1 MLSKEQKQKV
11 LVFLQKARSFTFR
24 ELVRSL
30 ELARDERRA
39 LQRYLD
45 ELDAQKV
52 VHRVRRGRYSVPPK
66 QAFVSGTLTGH
77 RDGYGFVTPDAG
89 SLPSQDVFIPAH
101 RMGGAL
107 DRDRV
112 LVKWEQS
119 REPAMRRRL
128 DRRSRVTRSRP
139 SKKRGGRFEG
149 TVIRVLERGNARIV
163 GRFFAQPRFPFLVP
177 LDRRNAREIRILP
190 GSTQSA
196 VQGQIVAA
204 TVLPDGIDKYSNP
217 FGRVVA
223 ILGYLDD
230 PGIEYKIV
238 QHKFDLPHE
247 FSPSALEKAAQV
259 PGGVSPEDCSSRED
273 FRSELCFTIDGDDA
287 RDFDDAVS
295 LRELPSGH
303 YELAVHIADVS
314 HYVAEGTALD
324 DDARNRGTSVYFPDR
339 SIPMLPPRLSS
350 GLCSLQEGRDRL
362 VLSVVMEIDLE
373 GEVRA
378 TRFVEGVICSRRRLT
393 YEAVS
398 RVLSDEASSE
408 AQLHADLAP
417 TLDAMA
423 ALSHVLGLKR
433 QARGAIDFDL
443 PESVFKLEDTRVVD
457 IFPAERTTAHRIIEE
472 FMLLANEVVARHLSK
487 LARPCLYRVHEDP
500 DVRKLEEF
508 EALALVF
515 GYRLENKIDG
525 YASASFQQLCG
536 KLQGKPEGKFMISR
550 MLRAFM
556 QARYSHQNLG
566 HFALAASYYTHFTSP
581 IRRYPDLVVHRILKA
596 TLAERTSTEWYRSV
610 EQKLPEIAA
619 LSSSRERNADA
630 AEREIEKLKK
640 VQFLRDRIGDYF
652 DASVQSV
659 SSRGFHVELDTILA
673 EGFVAVETMTDDE
686 YSFREKTYSLVG
698 RRTRRQIR
706 PGMPTKVRLD
716 VANLET
722 VQLLFSLLD

>member
-1 MLSKEQKQKV
+1 MLSKGQKQEV

-24 ELVRSL
+24 ELVQSL
-30 ELARDERRA
+30 KLARDERRA
-39 LQRYLD
+39 LQQYLD

-89 SLPSQDVFIPAH
+89 SSPSQDVFIPAR

-112 LVKWEQS
+112 LVKLEPS
-119 REPAMRRRL
+119 RQPAMRRRL
-128 DRRSRVTRSRP
+128 GRRSRVTRSRP
-139 SKKRGGRFEG
+139 SKKADRFEG
-149 TVIRVLERGNARIV
+149 TVIRVLERRKAKIV
-163 GRFFAQPRFPFLVP
+163 GRFFAHPRFPFVVP
-177 LDRRNAREIRILP
+177 LDRRRAREIRILP

-223 ILGYLDD
+223 ILGHLDD

-238 QHKFDLPHE
+238 EHKFDLPHE
-247 FSPSALEKAAQV
+247 FSPAALEEAAQV
-259 PGGVSPEDCSSRED
+259 PDGISPEDCSSRED

-295 LRELPSGH
+295 LKELPSGH
-303 YELAVHIADVS
+303 HELAVHIADVS

-350 GLCSLQEGRDRL
+350 GLCSLQEGKDRL

-378 TRFVEGVICSRRRLT
+378 TRFVEGIICSRRRLT
-393 YEAVS
+393 YEAVL
-398 RVLSDEASSE
+398 RVLSDAASSE
-408 AQLHADLAP
+408 ARVHADLAP
-417 TLDAMA
+417 TLHAMA
-423 ALSHVLGLKR
+423 ALSQVLGLKR

-472 FMLLANEVVARHLSK
+472 FMLLANKVVARHLSK

-515 GYRLENKIDG
+515 GYRLENRTDG
-525 YASASFQQLCG
+525 YTSASFQQLCG
-536 KLQGKPEGKFMISR
+536 KLQGKPEGKFLISR

-556 QARYSHQNLG
+556 QARYSDQNLG
-566 HFALAASYYTHFTSP
+566 HFALASSCYTHFTSP

-596 TLAERTSTEWYRSV
+596 TLAERTSTEWYRST
-610 EQKLPEIAA
+610 EQKLPEIATQ
-619 LSSSRERNADA
+619 SSSRERNADA
-630 AEREIEKLKK
+630 AEREMERMKK
-640 VQFLRDRIGDYF
+640 VQFLSDRIGDCF

-659 SSRGFHVELDTILA
+659 SSRGFYVELDTILA
-673 EGFVAVETMTDDE
+673 EGFVAVETMMDDE

-716 VANLET
+716 SANPET